1 MGTQVSIE
9 GRVSSNDTGKCMVDG
24 NSALMCISIS
34 HKSSTG
40 GKYGDNILVVAV
52 SM

>member
-1 MGTQVSIE
+1 MLSD
-9 GRVSSNDTGKCMVDG
+9 DTGKCMVDG

-40 GKYGDNILVVAV
+40 STCGDNVPVVAA

>member
-1 MGTQVSIE
+1 MQISIE
-9 GRVSSNDTGKCMVDG
+9 VEGVSSDDNGRCIVDG

-34 HKSSTG
+34 LKSSTG
-40 GKYGDNILVVAV
+40 SMCGKNIPVVAA